1 MESSPLNRLPQD
13 TLHQIFLSLPLHQI
27 IVCKSVCKY
36 LRSTLSSPS
45 FLHLISTSQ
54 SHVFPLIALRP
65 SHRSH
70 AHSQSSPHPALHVF
84 DPLLHR
90 WLRFPLGFLPFPSL
104 LPITS
109 SHGLLY
115 LWASSTSSPSQGHG
129 NGVPKPSSGNSN
141 NNKTLIVCNPLTRQ
155 YEALPQLGSAWSR
168 HGSVLV
174 GRRPSQ
180 VLVLTELA
188 TLYSTTNS
196 WLKFSSNLPSK
207 PRSPVLIDN
216 FILALCDVG
225 SPWRSQWKM
234 FKSMVMDT
242 EHLFTQKWTRLEKH
256 EWGDV
261 FDIIRRPRLL
271 VGGKNRVL
279 MIGGLKSSY
288 SLHSACST
296 ILILRLD
303 LESLEWDEAGRM
315 PQEMYRYFQDS
326 SKFKVF
332 GGRNRV
338 CFSAKRVGRLVL
350 WESFEENGCAKSEW
364 RWIDC
369 VPGNGDGLCRG
380 FLLEAQL
387 SAVP

>member
-13 TLHQIFLSLPLHQI
+13 TLHQIFSSLPLRQMI
-27 IVCKSVCKY
+27 ICRAVCKSLY
-36 LRSTLSSPS
+36 TALSSPS
-45 FLHLISTSQ
+45 FLHLISSSQ
-54 SHVFPLIALRP
+54 SHVLSLIALRP

-70 AHSQSSPHPALHVF
+70 SHSHLSSHPALHVF
-84 DPLLHR
+84 DPLSDR
-90 WLRFPLGFLPFPSL
+90 WFRFPLNFLPFPSL

-109 SHGLLY
+109 SRGLLY
-115 LWASSTSSPSQGHG
+115 LWASSSSSSPNPG
-129 NGVPKPSSGNSN
+129 PISN
-141 NNKTLIVCNPLTRQ
+141 KMLIVCNPLTRQ
-155 YEALPQLGSAWSR
+155 FKALPQLGSAWSR
-168 HGSVLV
+168 HGSVLI
-174 GRRPSQ
+174 GAGPSQ

-188 TLYSTTNS
+188 TLYSTANS
-196 WLKFSSNLPSK
+196 WLKYSSNLPSK
-207 PRSPVLIDN
+207 PRSPVLIEN

-225 SPWRSQWKM
+225 SPWRSQWKL
-234 FKSMVMDT
+234 FKSMVINRGDQ
-242 EHLFTQKWTRLEKH
+242 LVQKWTRLEKH

-261 FDIIRRPRLL
+261 FDIIKRPRLL
-271 VGGKNRVL
+271 VGGKNKVL

-315 PQEMYRYFQDS
+315 PSEMYRLFQDS

-332 GGRNRV
+332 GGGNRV
-338 CFSAKRVGRLVL
+338 CFSAKRVGKLVV
-350 WESFEENGCAKSEW
+350 WECFEENGCEKTEW
-364 RWIDC
+364 RWIDG

>member
-1 MESSPLNRLPQD
+1 MFDLLLN
-13 TLHQIFLSLPLHQI
+13 
-27 IVCKSVCKY
+27 
-36 LRSTLSSPS
+36 
-45 FLHLISTSQ
+45 
-54 SHVFPLIALRP
+54 
-65 SHRSH
+65 
-70 AHSQSSPHPALHVF
+70 
-84 DPLLHR
+84 R
-90 WLRFPLGFLPFPSL
+90 WLRLPLDFLPFPSL

-115 LWASSTSSPSQGHG
+115 LWASSPISHNPGFI
-129 NGVPKPSSGNSN
+129 
-141 NNKTLIVCNPLTRQ
+141 NNKILIVCNPLTRQ
-155 YEALPQLGSAWSR
+155 FKALPQLGSAWSR

-174 GRRPSQ
+174 GAGPSQ

-225 SPWRSQWKM
+225 SPWRSQWKL
-234 FKSMVMDT
+234 FKSLVIDR
-242 EHLFTQKWTRLEKH
+242 EDQLAQKWSRLEKH

-261 FDIIRRPRLL
+261 FDILKRPRLL
-271 VGGKNRVL
+271 TGGKNKVL

-288 SLHSACST
+288 SLHSVCST

-303 LESLEWDEAGRM
+303 LETLEWDEAGRM
-315 PQEMYRYFQDS
+315 PPEMYRFFQDS

-332 GGRNRV
+332 GGGNRV
-338 CFSAKRVGRLVL
+338 CFSVKRVGRLAL
-350 WESFEENGCAKSEW
+350 WECFEENGCEKTEW
-364 RWIDC
+364 RWIDGI
-369 VPGNGDGLCRG
+369 PGNGDGLCRG

-387 SAVP
+387 LAVP

>member
-1 MESSPLNRLPQD
+1 MQGPAN
-13 TLHQIFLSLPLHQI
+13 
-27 IVCKSVCKY
+27 SV
-36 LRSTLSSPS
+36 
-45 FLHLISTSQ
+45 
-54 SHVFPLIALRP
+54 AN
-65 SHRSH
+65 
-70 AHSQSSPHPALHVF
+70 A
-84 DPLLHR
+84 
-90 WLRFPLGFLPFPSL
+90 
-104 LPITS
+104 
-109 SHGLLY
+109 
-115 LWASSTSSPSQGHG
+115 
-129 NGVPKPSSGNSN
+129 SGNN

-155 YEALPQLGSAWSR
+155 YKALPQLGSAWSR
-168 HGSVLV
+168 HGSVLI
-174 GRRPSQ
+174 GRGPSQ

-188 TLYSTTNS
+188 TLYSTANS

-225 SPWRSQWKM
+225 SPWRSQWKL
-234 FKSMVMDT
+234 FKSLVMDT
-242 EHLFTQKWTRLEKH
+242 EHQFTQKWTRLEKH

-261 FDIIRRPRLL
+261 FDIIKRPRLL
-271 VGGKNRVL
+271 VGGTNKVL

-315 PQEMYRYFQDS
+315 PTEMYRYFQDS

-332 GGRNRV
+332 GGGNRV

-350 WESFEENGCAKSEW
+350 WECFEENGCEKTKW
-364 RWIDC
+364 RWIDG

>member
-1 MESSPLNRLPQD
+1 MESSPMNRLPQD
-13 TLHQIFLSLPLHQI
+13 ALHQIFSSLPIRQI
-27 IVCKSVCKY
+27 IICKAVCKSLY
-36 LRSTLSSPS
+36 STLSSPS
-45 FLHLISTSQ
+45 FLHLISSYP
-54 SHVFPLIALRP
+54 SHIFPLIALRP

-70 AHSQSSPHPALHVF
+70 SHSPHLALHLI
-84 DPLLHR
+84 DPLSNR
-90 WLRFPLGFLPFPSL
+90 WLRFPLNFLPFPSL

-115 LWASSTSSPSQGHG
+115 LWASSPNSP
-129 NGVPKPSSGNSN
+129 NSGPI

-155 YEALPQLGSAWSR
+155 FKALPQLGSAWSR
-168 HGSVLV
+168 HGSVLI
-174 GRRPSQ
+174 GAGPSQ

-188 TLYSTTNS
+188 TLYSTNNS
-196 WLKFSSNLPSK
+196 WLKFSSDLPSK

-225 SPWRSQWKM
+225 SPWRSQWK
-234 FKSMVMDT
+234 
-242 EHLFTQKWTRLEKH
+242 LFMSLVIDSEDQLAQKWTRLEKD

-261 FDIIRRPRLL
+261 FDIIKRPRLL
-271 VGGKNRVL
+271 MGGKNKVL

-303 LESLEWDEAGRM
+303 LKSLEWDEAGRM
-315 PQEMYRYFQDS
+315 PSQMYQFFQDL

-332 GGRNRV
+332 GGGNRV
-338 CFSAKRVGRLVL
+338 CFSVKRLGRLVL
-350 WESFEENGCAKSEW
+350 WECFEENGCEKNEW
-364 RWIDC
+364 RWID
-369 VPGNGDGLCRG
+369 VVTGNGDGLCRG